1 MKVKYGI
8 LIVFICCSFKCMP
21 SQVSDEDK
29 KMINDLTSQLQQQ
42 TVYYD
47 SVLARRDTVIL
58 RQQDTLN
65 FWRPYVIT
73 HH

>member
-1 MKVKYGI
+1 
-8 LIVFICCSFKCMP
+8 MP

>member
-1 MKVKYGI
+1 MKVKYSI
-8 LIVFICCSFKCMP
+8 LIVVVCCSFKCMP

-29 KMINDLTSQLQQQ
+29 KMINDLTSELHQQ

-47 SVLARRDTVIL
+47 SVIAQKDMVIL
-58 RQQDTLN
+58 RQADTLN
-65 FWRPYVIT
+65 FWRPYVLT